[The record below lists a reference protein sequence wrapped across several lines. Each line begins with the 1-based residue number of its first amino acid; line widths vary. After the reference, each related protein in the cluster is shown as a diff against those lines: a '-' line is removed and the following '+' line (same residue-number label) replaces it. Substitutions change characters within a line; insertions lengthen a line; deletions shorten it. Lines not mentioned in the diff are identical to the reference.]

1 MTAKEIREKSTD
13 ALRHELTDQQKH
25 LFDLRS
31 QAVTEK
37 LEDPSQ
43 LLKVRRDIARMKTI
57 LRQRELVDG
66 GNGTGTGTGTGP
78 AVAPKTERRAARKTD
93 RKAERKTVKRTVKK
107 TAKRSVKKTAR
118 KREKAPAS
126 E

>member
-1 MTAKEIREKSTD
+1 MNNKEIREKTSE

-43 LLKVRRDIARMKTI
+43 LLKVRRSIARMKTI
-57 LRQRELVDG
+57 LRQRELEEQAAAG
-66 GNGTGTGTGTGP
+66 ATR
-78 AVAPKTERRAARKTD
+78 PKQPKAA
-93 RKAERKTVKRTVKK
+93 AQ
-107 TAKRSVKKTAR
+107 A
-118 KREKAPAS
+118 AS
-126 E
+126 SR

>member
-1 MTAKEIREKSTD
+1 MKTKEIREKND
-13 ALRHELTDQQKH
+13 EALEHELRDRQKH

-57 LRQRELVDG
+57 LRQRQIDQEHKG
-66 GNGTGTGTGTGP
+66 GNGS
-78 AVAPKTERRAARKTD
+78 AKRAECAPPVRTRRARVLV
-93 RKAERKTVKRTVKK
+93 ERHEGEID
-107 TAKRSVKKTAR
+107 AGY
-118 KREKAPAS
+118 
-126 E
+126 